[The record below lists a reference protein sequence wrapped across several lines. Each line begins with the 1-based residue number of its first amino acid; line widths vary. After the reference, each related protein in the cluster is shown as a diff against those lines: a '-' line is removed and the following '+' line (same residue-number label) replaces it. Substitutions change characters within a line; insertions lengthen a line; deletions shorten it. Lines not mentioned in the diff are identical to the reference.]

1 MNFRL
6 NVSFEQIGE
15 LLLNMLVV
23 SLVNLGELLLLNIK
37 IVDLLL
43 FVLFAIFVSNCLF
56 LGLLLEIRGLT
67 LALARLP
74 KSRVQFMPWMLKL

>member
-1 MNFRL
+1 M
-6 NVSFEQIGE
+6 SFEQIGE
-15 LLLNMLVV
+15 LPLNMLVV

-43 FVLFAIFVSNCLF
+43 FVLFAIFVSNFLF
-56 LGLLLEIRGLT
+56 LGLLLQIRGLT